1 MKTNEPSNNSMGPV
15 VILLGLL
22 VAAAVGSPLS
32 IVVGAA
38 VLVIG
43 GALTALEQ

>member
-1 MKTNEPSNNSMGPV
+1 MKSKKPVNNAMGPT

-38 VLVIG
+38 VLVLG
-43 GALTALEQ
+43 AALTALEK